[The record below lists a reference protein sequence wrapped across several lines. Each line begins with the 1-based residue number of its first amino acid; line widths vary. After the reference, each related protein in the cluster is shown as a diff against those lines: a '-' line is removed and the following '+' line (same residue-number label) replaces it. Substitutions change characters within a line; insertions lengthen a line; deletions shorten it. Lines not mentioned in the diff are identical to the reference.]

1 LDKPAIRAISARQ
14 IAVRR
19 LSIGLTRIL
28 VTQSE
33 MRCHELIGTIGAVVA
48 IMMRL
53 SCDGL
58 VMPVRLRQMEG
69 LLWSVLSGRSAIRP
83 RVARGIDVLP
93 FVRVIAL

>member
-1 LDKPAIRAISARQ
+1 
-14 IAVRR
+14 
-19 LSIGLTRIL
+19 
-28 VTQSE
+28 

-53 SCDGL
+53 SCGGI
-58 VMPVRLRQMEG
+58 VMRVRSRQMES

-83 RVARGIDVLP
+83 RVTSGIDVLP